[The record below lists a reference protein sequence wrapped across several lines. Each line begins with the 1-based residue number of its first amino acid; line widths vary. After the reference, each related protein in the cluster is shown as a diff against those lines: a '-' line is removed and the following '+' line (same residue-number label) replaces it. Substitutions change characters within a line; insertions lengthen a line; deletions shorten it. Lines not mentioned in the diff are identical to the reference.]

1 MTNIIYKVTIEK
13 GWNPCDQRVFKTFY
27 FQDITVVNDFV
38 YRLTRKQKQIGC
50 NTGKIQME
58 QLLNSDKKLSTNTYR
73 EYAKLVLDM
82 GLSGL
87 NSNEFVSNQ
96 FANMIERIVEE
107 NSTPVIYKKFK
118 KDVKARI
125 WFSDVK
131 ERNYPRSTYFLDKE
145 QKQKI
150 LESV

>member
-1 MTNIIYKVTIEK
+1 MQNIIYKVTIEK

-27 FQDITVVNDFV
+27 FEDITVVNDFV
-38 YRLTRKQKQIGC
+38 YRLTRKQNQIDC
-50 NTGKIQME
+50 NIGKIQME
-58 QLLNSDKKLSTNTYR
+58 QLLNCDKKLSTNTYR

-82 GLSGL
+82 GMQG
-87 NSNEFVSNQ
+87 NANEYGMNPFKK
-96 FANMIERIVEE
+96 MIERIILE

-118 KDVKARI
+118 RDVKTRI

-131 ERNYPRSTYFLDKE
+131 ERNYPRSAVFLDKE

>member
-58 QLLNSDKKLSTNTYR
+58 QLLNSDKKLSTNTYK

-87 NSNEFVSNQ
+87 ISNEFINNH
-96 FANMIERIVEE
+96 FINMIERIVLE

-118 KDVKARI
+118 KDVKTRI

-131 ERNYPRSTYFLDKE
+131 ERNDPRNTYCLDKE
-145 QKQKI
+145 QNQRI

>member
-1 MTNIIYKVTIEK
+1 MPNIIYKVTIEK
-13 GWNPCDQRVFKTFY
+13 GWNPSDQRVFKTFY

-87 NSNEFVSNQ
+87 ISNEFINNH
-96 FANMIERIVEE
+96 FINMIERIILE
-107 NSTPVIYKKFK
+107 NSTPIIYKKFK
-118 KDVKARI
+118 RDVKTRI

>member
-1 MTNIIYKVTIEK
+1 MQNIIYKVTIEK

-27 FQDITVVNDFV
+27 FEDITVVNDFV
-38 YRLTRKQKQIGC
+38 YRLTRKQNQIDC

-58 QLLNSDKKLSTNTYR
+58 QLLNSDKKLSTKTYR

-82 GLSGL
+82 GLRGNL
-87 NSNEFVSNQ
+87 DEFTTNP
-96 FANMIERIVEE
+96 FKKMIERIILE

-118 KDVKARI
+118 RDVKTRI

-131 ERNYPRSTYFLDKE
+131 ERNYPRSAIFLDKE